1 MISTIETYLK
11 EHQIEDKVSLFYH
24 KPSTNDTYV
33 YRENVMMLAAST
45 IKVPVVMAWTDLVHQ
60 GAASYDTEL
69 EYCERH
75 YEESDAKALYDS
87 YTYGQSAPLK
97 ECMELAIVYSDNPS
111 NHMMREYYKDYTG
124 MTFRQWFAQFS
135 NQRVSEEF
143 YTRNLISAEIML
155 NVMKRLYEHQGQ
167 YSQLIDWMKIAA
179 KGQYIQ
185 SNNFDFEVAQK
196 YGEYDRYE
204 HTMAILYQKEPVLV
218 GIFTELAGDIAKN
231 TIRDLAKIMALS
243 SNQ

>member
-1 MISTIETYLK
+1 MVSAIEKYLK
-11 EHQIEDKVSLFYH
+11 EHQIEDKVSLFYY

-60 GAASYDTEL
+60 GVVSYDTAL
-69 EYCERH
+69 KYCERH

-87 YTYGQSAPLK
+87 YVYGQCAPLK

-124 MTFRQWFAQFS
+124 TTFRQWFAQFS
-135 NQRVSEEF
+135 DQPVEEEF
-143 YTRNLISAEIML
+143 YTRNLISAAIML
-155 NVMKRLYEHQGQ
+155 NVMKRLYAHQDQ

-204 HTMAILYQKEPVLV
+204 HTMAVLYQEEPVLV
-218 GIFTELAGDIAKN
+218 GIFTELAGDTAKK
-231 TIRDLAKIMALS
+231 TIRDLSKVMALS
-243 SNQ
+243 SI

>member
-1 MISTIETYLK
+1 MICEIEQYLK
-11 EHQIEDKVSLFYH
+11 EHQIEDKVSLFCH
-24 KPSTNDTYV
+24 KPSTGETYV
-33 YRENVMMLAAST
+33 YREDVMMLAAST
-45 IKVPVVMAWTDLVHQ
+45 IKVPVVMAWMDLVERSVVSH
-60 GAASYDTEL
+60 DTKL

-87 YTYGQSAPLK
+87 YAYGDSVPLK

-111 NHMMREYYKDYTG
+111 NHMMREYYKNYTG
-124 MTFRQWFAQFS
+124 MTFREWFAQFS
-135 NQRVSEEF
+135 NKPVEEEF

-155 NVMKRLYEHQGQ
+155 EVMKRLYTNQDQ
-167 YSQLIDWMKIAA
+167 YAQLISWMKIAA
-179 KGQYIQ
+179 EGKYIQ

-218 GIFTELAGDIAKN
+218 GVFTELAGD
-231 TIRDLAKIMALS
+231 LAKKKIHDLSRIMALS
-243 SNQ
+243 PLK

>member
-1 MISTIETYLK
+1 MIKTIENYLK

-24 KPSTNDTYV
+24 KPSTGETYA
-33 YRENVMMLAAST
+33 YREDAMMLAAST

-60 GAASYDTEL
+60 GIASYDTKL
-69 EYCERH
+69 KYCERH

-87 YTYGQSAPLK
+87 YAYGDSAPLK

-111 NHMMREYYKDYTG
+111 NHMMREYYKNYTG
-124 MTFRQWFAQFS
+124 MTFREWFAQFS
-135 NQRVSEEF
+135 NKPVEEEF

-155 NVMKRLYEHQGQ
+155 EVMKCLYANQDQ
-167 YSQLIDWMKIAA
+167 YAQLISWMKIAA
-179 KGQYIQ
+179 EGKYIQ

-218 GIFTELAGDIAKN
+218 GVFTELAGD
-231 TIRDLAKIMALS
+231 LAKKTIHDLSRIMALS
-243 SNQ
+243 SLK